1 MTPNIVMHVGRLGVI
16 IQQLEVS
23 VLVYSL
29 CLFLV
34 FSRCSTVSMLHNCL
48 RNVFVHSESFT
59 TGCRW
64 IGFGSTSLV
73 FSSWICAV
81 VFFFTNF
88 VNFVLFRLRFHPR
101 TGLVPLLSGASVV
114 GQIVLRWFCA
124 SLGVLAVVVS
134 SLFDSGNLV
143 VL

>member
-1 MTPNIVMHVGRLGVI
+1 MTPTIVMHVGRFGVI
-16 IQQLEVS
+16 IQQLEAS

-48 RNVFVHSESFT
+48 RNVFVPSDSFT
-59 TGCRW
+59 TGRRR
-64 IGFGSTSLV
+64 IGSGLTSFVL
-73 FSSWICAV
+73 SSWICVA

-101 TGLVPLLSGASVV
+101 TGLVQLLSGESVV
-114 GQIVLRWFCA
+114 GQIVLRWFCS

-134 SLFDSGNLV
+134 SSFDSDDMV